1 MYILLHVIQLS
12 LAILFV
18 TSCSSN
24 WNCNF
29 NCHAFAFT
37 FTFTSHSYIHSPS
50 YGLRYL
56 RYAQLSSRSL
66 NIGERATT
74 SASASTSTGII
85 WSRMTKTTMSR
96 LSIAPSSREQE
107 MQKVEE
113 QRKNGGRNRIESG
126 RIRKANTKIETNI
139 DTKRNTTSPNIS
151 NNTNTNNNERNINT
165 ICRIAASSD
174 GKIPPILVRTDDQVG
189 AEEAGDGAGTGTTS
203 TSTSASIT
211 KTAEKIDAIYNAIN
225 NQHLKSL
232 SIMDDIQNNATTIQT
247 LIESLQNSGFV
258 PLSQRDVDL
267 CFALNPGYLLRLSI
281 APDLDQLDDELYH
294 EFYSRNDND
303 NSTVFSTSTST
314 SAQASKLSSISL
326 SSDSKALFDGR
337 VLVFRRGYSEETT
350 VGRLLLPKLDYLQ
363 YSLVQRSASKV
374 ARKIAKIDD
383 MIAGKITNSSRLVQN
398 SIQSTLDG
406 WKEMI
411 GYDEYGLEGSGGD
424 GSNAMDPNLNSNSN
438 GNGNVNPSKKFTNTA
453 TRIVKQPFEKGVNM
467 LKNATSATGNSLDA
481 TLEEKTSFKLER
493 YTIAGTGSRVTSRFR
508 SKAAKGM
515 ANAVIDIDDALS
527 PFLVCD
533 IEGGDGDGDDDTTNN
548 KSDIRTLAYNDDYY
562 EDSNGVNTRTG
573 NNSRGDDGNVV
584 NGGTRS
590 ELQLSR
596 PPIRL
601 LKRISIANLVDFFSD
616 GGRRRLIKSLFSES
630 ELVEP
635 TFEEIVV
642 IWRPL
647 PKPVKTKKKL
657 FTPPPVP
664 KFVYD
669 ILEVFG
675 AEHKLPKKAP
685 SEPDPEPLPIEIRTF
700 DRVPMANLLAVLPK
714 TKLVFRPAD
723 ALIFDLVNTF
733 SLLVVLASQKFD
745 SPKLDLIAIVSVSL
759 WFLRSFFRYS
769 NKIARYDLLVN
780 KFLTQKI
787 SHRDIGALKYIANE
801 AAVQRARRASLVHDW
816 LVEDYGMDSGST
828 IDMNASESTSKSKI
842 VSVEKKDIIEIGQFE
857 INKRLPIDHPVYI
870 DLHSALDDLVDLGL
884 IHFSDEG
891 RYLEEVK
898 TGTSA
903 TQALAR
909 LWSEIFQII

>member
-12 LAILFV
+12 LAILLV
-18 TSCSSN
+18 ISCSSN

-29 NCHAFAFT
+29 NCHAF
-37 FTFTSHSYIHSPS
+37 TFTSHSYIHSQS

-56 RYAQLSSRSL
+56 RYAQLSSRSF
-66 NIGERATT
+66 IGEGATT
-74 SASASTSTGII
+74 STNSWCRT
-85 WSRMTKTTMSR
+85 TKTTMSR
-96 LSIAPSSREQE
+96 LSIAPPSREQE

-113 QRKNGGRNRIESG
+113 QRKNGSRNRIESG
-126 RIRKANTKIETNI
+126 RIRKAKTNIETNI
-139 DTKRNTTSPNIS
+139 DTKHNTTSPNMN
-151 NNTNTNNNERNINT
+151 NNTNTNNSERNINT

-189 AEEAGDGAGTGTTS
+189 AEDDGDGAGAGAGAGTTS

-303 NSTVFSTSTST
+303 NSTVVSTSTST
-314 SAQASKLSSISL
+314 SAQASKLASISL

-337 VLVFRRGYSEETT
+337 VLIFRRGYSEETT
-350 VGRLLLPKLDYLQ
+350 VGRLILPKLDYLQ

-374 ARKIAKIDD
+374 ARRIAKIDD
-383 MIAGKITNSSRLVQN
+383 MIAGKITNSSRLIQN

-438 GNGNVNPSKKFTNTA
+438 VNGNGNPSKKFTNTA

-481 TLEEKTSFKLER
+481 TLEEKKSFKLER

-508 SKAAKGM
+508 SKAAKGV

-527 PFLVCD
+527 PFLVCE
-533 IEGGDGDGDDDTTNN
+533 IEGGDDGDDGDGDGDDDTTNN
-548 KSDIRTLAYNDDYY
+548 NSDIRTLAYNEDYY

-590 ELQLSR
+590 ELQLSK

-601 LKRISIANLVDFFSD
+601 LKRISIANLVDISSD

-816 LVEDYGMDSGST
+816 LVEDYGRDSGNT
-828 IDMNASESTSKSKI
+828 IDMNASESKSKSKS
-842 VSVEKKDIIEIGQFE
+842 VSVERKDIIEIGQFE

-891 RYLEEVK
+891 HLEEVK
-898 TGTSA
+898 TGTLAS
-903 TQALAR
+903 QALAR